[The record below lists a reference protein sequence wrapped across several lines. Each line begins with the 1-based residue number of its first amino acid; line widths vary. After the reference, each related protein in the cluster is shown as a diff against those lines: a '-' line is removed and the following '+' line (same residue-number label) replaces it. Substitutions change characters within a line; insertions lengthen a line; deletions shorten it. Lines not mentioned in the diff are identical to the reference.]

1 MPNDKKYQ
9 VLIVDDDT
17 FLLNMYS
24 VKFKKYG
31 LDVVSAI
38 SGQDALSKL
47 REGLKPDII
56 LLDIIMPGMNGFEL
70 LENIKK
76 ENLTP
81 KSITVVLSNQ
91 GQSSDIERAKKLG
104 VHGYIV
110 KATTIPSEVLEEV
123 VKIFKSNVK

>member
-1 MPNDKKYQ
+1 MATDKKYQ

-31 LDVVSAI
+31 LDVVTAT

-47 REGLKPDII
+47 HEGLSPDII
-56 LLDIIMPGMNGFEL
+56 ILDIIMPGINGFEL
-70 LENIKK
+70 LEKIKEEK
-76 ENLTP
+76 LSP
-81 KSITVVLSNQ
+81 KSIIVVLSNQ
-91 GQSSDIERAKKLG
+91 GQSSDVEKAKKLG

-123 VKIFKSNVK
+123 IKIFKSNTK